1 MNTEITS
8 PDEEKDFQL
17 RQELQTKLQE
27 AIRRSA
33 PSSELRNIQSQIEKL
48 NRKLEEYAS
57 RVKKVGV

>member
-1 MNTEITS
+1 MNDIS
-8 PDEEKDFQL
+8 SLDEEKDFQL

-33 PSSELRNIQSQIEKL
+33 PSSELRNIQQQIEKL

-57 RVKKVGV
+57 RVKKIGA